1 MEESFNDIPLPGLEA
16 PSDSGPSFAHEQ
28 AMGQAHGFPVAG
40 IDEAGRGPWA
50 GPVVAAA
57 VILDPDV
64 SIPGIDDSK
73 RLTPKKRAALFDL
86 IQEKALAFGV
96 AFVRA
101 REIDELNIR
110 RATHLAMKRAYQVL
124 CTKMK
129 PASVL
134 IDGNDAPTL
143 SVPHRA
149 LVRGDRLSLSIAA
162 ASILAKVSRDNL
174 MIAMDKSFPGYGFA
188 DHKGYGTPK
197 HAEALNRLGV
207 SKLHRHSFE
216 PVRAVIEKKISG

>member
-1 MEESFNDIPLPGLEA
+1 MKEKFTDVPLPGFEA
-16 PSDSGPSFAHEQ
+16 PSDNGPSFAHED
-28 AMGQAHGFPVAG
+28 ALARLYGHPIAG

-57 VILDPDV
+57 VILDPAID
-64 SIPGIDDSK
+64 IPGIDDSK
-73 RLTPKKRAALFDL
+73 RLTAKKRAALFDL
-86 IQEKALAFGV
+86 IKAKAVAYGV

-101 REIDELNIR
+101 HEIDEINIR
-110 RATHLAMKRAYQVL
+110 RATHLAMTRAFHVLGQQV
-124 CTKMK
+124 K
-129 PASVL
+129 PKAVL

-143 SVPHRA
+143 PVPHHA

-174 MIAMDKSFPGYGFA
+174 MIAMEKSFPGYGFA

-197 HAEALNRLGV
+197 HAEALNRLGA
-207 SKLHRHSFE
+207 SKLHRRSFE
-216 PVRAVIEKKISG
+216 PVRAALEKNSG

>member
-1 MEESFNDIPLPGLEA
+1 MEETFSDVPLPGLEA
-16 PSDSGPSFAHEQ
+16 VGDSGPSFAHEQ
-28 AMGQAHGFPVAG
+28 AMGSEHGFPVAG

-57 VILDPDV
+57 VILDPEKD
-64 SIPGIDDSK
+64 IPGIDDSK
-73 RLTPKKRAALFDL
+73 RLTPKKRAVLFEL

-101 REIDELNIR
+101 HEIDEMNIR
-110 RATHLAMKRAYQVL
+110 RATHLAMTRAFRVL

-129 PASVL
+129 PAAVL
-134 IDGNDAPTL
+134 IDGNDAPPL
-143 SVPHRA
+143 EIPHRA
-149 LVRGDRLSLSIAA
+149 LVRGDHLSLSIAA

-174 MIAMDKSFPGYGFA
+174 MIAMDRNFPGYGFA

-197 HAEALNRLGV
+197 HAEALKRLGA
-207 SKLHRHSFE
+207 SRLHRRSFE
-216 PVRAVIEKKISG
+216 PVRAVIEKNSG